1 MGWGG
6 KRELTLCVKKEGK
19 EGGRERERRKER
31 KGRKTPPTAYDEI
44 SKGKWG

>member
-1 MGWGG
+1 MVGWGG

-19 EGGRERERRKER
+19 EGGRERER

-44 SKGKWG
+44 RKGMWG